1 MSNVATM
8 TTVYNTATTLDGFLA
23 TADNSLSW
31 LFEVPGADD
40 AESSISDF
48 LAGIGAMVMGSTT
61 YEWLVEHESLI
72 DNPSR
77 WQEWYADRPTW
88 VFTHRDLPVVADA
101 NIRFTQDDVRTVHAE
116 MLAAAGERDIWL
128 MGGGDL
134 VGQFD
139 DAGLL
144 DRITATIA
152 PVTLGA
158 GAPLLPRDIRSD
170 RLTLTSILQRGQ
182 FAEVTY
188 DVTPKQVG

>member
-1 MSNVATM
+1 MATI
-8 TTVYNTATTLDGFLA
+8 YNTATTLDGYLA
-23 TADNSLSW
+23 TTDNSLRW

-40 AESSISDF
+40 AESSFGDF
-48 LAGIGAMVMGSTT
+48 LAGIGAMAMGSTT
-61 YEWLVEHESLI
+61 YEWLLEHEALV
-72 DNPSR
+72 DHPAK

-88 VFTHRDLPVVADA
+88 VFTHRDLPVVPGAA
-101 NIRFTQDDVRTVHAE
+101 ISFTSSDVRAVHAE
-116 MLAAAGERDIWL
+116 MATAAGDRDIWL

-144 DRITATIA
+144 DHITATIA

-158 GAPLLPRDIRSD
+158 GAPFLPRDIRSD

-182 FAEVTY
+182 FAELTY
-188 DVTPKQVG
+188 DVKPKPAT